1 MLLTYDITKRKSFED
16 LAQWHAEVVDKSSR
30 DVIII
35 LVGNMKDLEA

>member
-35 LVGNMKDLEA
+35 LVGNMKDREA